1 MKCASG
7 LSARKLTEMFD
18 QREDERGY
26 FVYTNR
32 YNGTTQTDNPNLT
45 YILNKINEKF
55 ASSKYSTYR
64 CACKLF
70 SLQKALYTNYIPF
83 QTVCT
88 ILERHRLS
96 QIDSAPSI
104 KPTQL
109 TALLHDIYFAAEQ
122 LGYYAELAQ
131 QPDREALISTLA
143 GLLWSVYDPKRCN
156 PLSVLE
162 LKQTFL
168 LLCETQNFEQ
178 IVWEHF
184 QLTSDHNLCVSRHR
198 LEAVLMNFAKLLA
211 FLGEPDHLKATL
223 VQEIVT
229 ECFAHYP
236 GLVGLTEYQFSCL
249 WKLSSK
255 FSYYSNVLALSKRLR
270 ESEFVVHSVQCGACR
285 TPIQGLRFKCQRCR
299 NLSLC
304 IDCFSH
310 GYSSKS
316 HNVGH
321 KMYEISTN
329 DIAANPFSSLLSK
342 LCKLLNCSTDPQSSA
357 HHQPS
362 TYDNMEAKL
371 IDTNAVELQE
381 VEIPPAASSTLR
393 GTLSRSLNS
402 TSCASLRKSSNKNI
416 SIFSNIDC
424 QLFTSS
430 QSQALGEK
438 LMSILEVL
446 EEDGE
451 KYRVKLANLKAV
463 GSIDKPQLDYFDEH
477 GKLIAE
483 QLKVLREVGAK
494 LGRGFPQSS
503 STPYRSASV
512 KGGKLSLSTVQDRLD
527 KSIDGAELN
536 KSYVND
542 QLPSE
547 LSVRDVSAWF
557 HLDRLSE
564 TMLEQ
569 MEKDKGKDM
578 TNNTNQKTQVDE
590 LNRCIDNL
598 RMDTQMANFKDLLL
612 KVREI
617 VDDSYSDNTELART
631 TQELEKT
638 LSLIIEDVERK
649 RLSQV

>member
-1 MKCASG
+1 
-7 LSARKLTEMFD
+7 MFD
-18 QREDERGY
+18 QKEDERGY
-26 FVYTNR
+26 LVYINR
-32 YNGTTQTDNPNLT
+32 FNSTTQLDNPNLT

-55 ASSKYSTYR
+55 ATSKYSTYR

-70 SLQKALYTNYIPF
+70 ALQKALFTNYIPF
-83 QTVCT
+83 QTICT
-88 ILERHRLS
+88 ILERHRLN

-104 KPTQL
+104 KPSQL
-109 TALLHDIYFAAEQ
+109 TAVLHDVYFAAEQ
-122 LGYYAELAQ
+122 LGYFAELVQ
-131 QPDREALISTLA
+131 QPDRDALISTLA
-143 GLLWSVYDPKRCN
+143 GLLWSVFDPKRCN

-168 LLCETQNFEQ
+168 LLCETSNFEQ
-178 IVWEHF
+178 VVWEHF

-198 LEAVLMNFAKLLA
+198 LEAVLLNFSKLLS
-211 FLGEPDHLKATL
+211 FLGEADHLKTAL

-229 ECFAHYP
+229 ECFTHYP

-249 WKLSSK
+249 FRFSSK

-270 ESEFVVHSVQCGACR
+270 ESEFVVHSVACGACR
-285 TPIQGLRFKCQRCR
+285 SPIQGLRFKCQRCH

-329 DIAANPFSSLLSK
+329 DIATNPFSSLLSK
-342 LCKLLNCSTDPQSSA
+342 LCKMISCSQNSQTRD
-357 HHQPS
+357 HQPS

-381 VEIPPAASSTLR
+381 VYVPPAASSTL
-393 GTLSRSLNS
+393 SRSLTS
-402 TSCASLRKSSNKNI
+402 TSCTSLRKASSKNV

-430 QSQALGEK
+430 SQSQALGEK
-438 LMSILEVL
+438 LVSMLEVL

-451 KYRVKLANLKAV
+451 KYRVKLANLKAS
-463 GSIDKPQLDYFDEH
+463 GGIDTATLNYFDEH

-483 QLKVLREVGAK
+483 QLKVLKEVGTK

-512 KGGKLSLSTVQDRLD
+512 KGAKLSLSAVQSRLE

-569 MEKDKGKDM
+569 MEADISKPKS
-578 TNNTNQKTQVDE
+578 NPKTQHVEE
-590 LNRCIDNL
+590 LSRCIDNL
-598 RMDTQMANFKDLLL
+598 RMDTQISNFKDLLL

-631 TQELEKT
+631 TQQLEKA
-638 LSLIIEDVERK
+638 LDRIIEEEERK
-649 RLSQV
+649 RHAHI

>member
-1 MKCASG
+1 
-7 LSARKLTEMFD
+7 MFD
-18 QREDERGY
+18 QKEDERGY

-32 YNGTTQTDNPNLT
+32 YNNATQLDNPNLT

-55 ASSKYSTYR
+55 ATSKYSTYR

-70 SLQKALYTNYIPF
+70 ALQKSLYTNYIPF

-88 ILERHRLS
+88 ILERHRLNE
-96 QIDSAPSI
+96 IDSGPSV
-104 KPTQL
+104 KPSQL
-109 TALLHDIYFAAEQ
+109 TAVLHDVYYAAEQ

-143 GLLWSVYDPKRCN
+143 GLLWSVFDPKRCN

-168 LLCETQNFEQ
+168 LLCESNFEQ

-198 LEAVLMNFAKLLA
+198 LEAVLMNFSKLLS

-223 VQEIVT
+223 VQEIVA

-255 FSYYSNVLALSKRLR
+255 FSYYSNVLALAKRLR
-270 ESEFVVHSVQCGACR
+270 ESEFVMHSVACGACR

-310 GYSSKS
+310 GYSSKT

-329 DIAANPFSSLLSK
+329 DIATNPFSSLLSK
-342 LCKLLNCSTDPQSSA
+342 LCKMLNCSKDSQSRN
-357 HHQPS
+357 HQPS

-381 VEIPPAASSTLR
+381 VELPPAASSTLR

-402 TSCASLRKSSNKNI
+402 TNCASLRKTSSKNV

-430 QSQALGEK
+430 SQSQALGEK
-438 LMSILEVL
+438 LISILEVL
-446 EEDGE
+446 DEDGE
-451 KYRVKLANLKAV
+451 KYRVKLANLKAS
-463 GSIDKPQLDYFDEH
+463 GAIDKAQLDYFDEH

-483 QLKVLREVGAK
+483 QLKVLKVVSTK

-512 KGGKLSLSTVQDRLD
+512 KGAKLSLSTVQSRLE

-542 QLPSE
+542 QLPSD

-569 MEKDKGKDM
+569 MEADTSKTKA
-578 TNNTNQKTQVDE
+578 NPKTQHVDE
-590 LNRCIDNL
+590 LNRCIENL
-598 RMDTQMANFKDLLL
+598 RIDTQMANFKDLLL

-631 TQELEKT
+631 TQQLEKA
-638 LSLIIEDVERK
+638 LDRIIEEEERK

>member
-7 LSARKLTEMFD
+7 LFAKETQKLTEMFD
-18 QREDERGY
+18 QKEDERGY

-32 YNGTTQTDNPNLT
+32 FNSTTQFDNPNLT

-55 ASSKYSTYR
+55 ATSKYSTYR

-70 SLQKALYTNYIPF
+70 ALQKAIYTNYIPF

-88 ILERHRLS
+88 ILERHRLTE
-96 QIDSAPSI
+96 IDSGPSVR
-104 KPTQL
+104 PSQL
-109 TALLHDIYFAAEQ
+109 TAVLHDVFFAAEQ

-143 GLLWSVYDPKRCN
+143 GLLWSVFDPKRCN

-168 LLCETQNFEQ
+168 LLCQSNFEQ
-178 IVWEHF
+178 LVYEHF
-184 QLTSDHNLCVSRHR
+184 RLTSDHNLCVSRHR
-198 LEAVLMNFAKLLA
+198 LEVVLMNFSKLLA
-211 FLGEPDHLKATL
+211 FLGEPEHLKASH
-223 VQEIVT
+223 VQEIVA

-255 FSYYSNVLALSKRLR
+255 FSYYSNVLALSNRLR
-270 ESEFVVHSVQCGACR
+270 LSEFVMHSVTCGACR
-285 TPIQGLRFKCQRCR
+285 CPIQGLRFKCQRCR

-310 GYSSKS
+310 GYSSKT

-321 KMYEISTN
+321 KIYEISTN
-329 DIAANPFSSLLSK
+329 DIATNPFSSLLSK
-342 LCKLLNCSTDPQSSA
+342 LCRMLNCSTDSQSRD
-357 HHQPS
+357 HQPS

-381 VEIPPAASSTLR
+381 VELPPAASSTLR

-402 TSCASLRKSSNKNI
+402 TNCASLRKASNKNV

-430 QSQALGEK
+430 SQSHALGEK
-438 LMSILEVL
+438 LISILEVL
-446 EEDGE
+446 EEEGE
-451 KYRVKLANLKAV
+451 KYRVQLANLKAS
-463 GSIDKPQLDYFDEH
+463 GGIDKAQLDYFDEH
-477 GKLIAE
+477 GKLVAE
-483 QLKVLREVGAK
+483 QLKVLKEVGTK

-512 KGGKLSLSTVQDRLD
+512 KGAKLSLSTVQSRLE

-569 MEKDKGKDM
+569 MESDKSKSKS
-578 TNNTNQKTQVDE
+578 NPKTHVDE

-631 TQELEKT
+631 TQQLEKA
-638 LSLIIEDVERK
+638 LDRIIEEEDFYF
-649 RLSQV
+649 LSY

>member
-1 MKCASG
+1 
-7 LSARKLTEMFD
+7 MFD
-18 QREDERGY
+18 QKEDERGY
-26 FVYTNR
+26 LVYINR
-32 YNGTTQTDNPNLT
+32 FNSTTQLDNPNLT

-55 ASSKYSTYR
+55 ATSKYSTYR

-70 SLQKALYTNYIPF
+70 ALQKALFTNYIPF
-83 QTVCT
+83 QTICT
-88 ILERHRLS
+88 ILERHRLN

-104 KPTQL
+104 KPSQL
-109 TALLHDIYFAAEQ
+109 TAVLHDVYFAAEQ
-122 LGYYAELAQ
+122 LGYFAELTQ
-131 QPDREALISTLA
+131 QPDRDALISTLA
-143 GLLWSVYDPKRCN
+143 GLLWSVFDPKRCN

-168 LLCETQNFEQ
+168 LLCETSNFEQ
-178 IVWEHF
+178 VVWEHF

-198 LEAVLMNFAKLLA
+198 LEAVLLNFSKLLS
-211 FLGEPDHLKATL
+211 FLGEPDHLKTAL
-223 VQEIVT
+223 VQEIVM
-229 ECFAHYP
+229 ECFTHYP

-249 WKLSSK
+249 FRFSSK

-270 ESEFVVHSVQCGACR
+270 ESEFVVHSVACGACR
-285 TPIQGLRFKCQRCR
+285 SPIQGLRFKCQRCR

-316 HNVGH
+316 HKVGH

-329 DIAANPFSSLLSK
+329 DIATNPFSSLFSK
-342 LCKLLNCSTDPQSSA
+342 LCKMISCSQNSQTRD
-357 HHQPS
+357 HQPS

-381 VEIPPAASSTLR
+381 VYVPPAASSTL
-393 GTLSRSLNS
+393 SRSLTS
-402 TSCASLRKSSNKNI
+402 TSCASLRKASSKNV

-430 QSQALGEK
+430 SQSQALGEK
-438 LMSILEVL
+438 LVSMLEVL

-451 KYRVKLANLKAV
+451 KYRVKLANLKAS
-463 GSIDKPQLDYFDEH
+463 GGIDTAKLNYFDEH

-483 QLKVLREVGAK
+483 QLKVLKEVGTK

-512 KGGKLSLSTVQDRLD
+512 KGAKLNLSAVQSRLE

-569 MEKDKGKDM
+569 MEADISKPKS
-578 TNNTNQKTQVDE
+578 NPKTQHVEE
-590 LNRCIDNL
+590 LSRCIDNL
-598 RMDTQMANFKDLLL
+598 RMDTQISNFKDLLL

-631 TQELEKT
+631 TQQLEKA
-638 LSLIIEDVERK
+638 LDRIIEEEERK
-649 RLSQV
+649 RHAHV